1 MEASNS
7 SVVVE
12 MLTSVA
18 LILVDF
24 EVMVV
29 ATCDVISINRN
40 FFLEFVLRLKFNF
53 YF

>member
-12 MLTSVA
+12 MLTSVV

-24 EVMVV
+24 DVMVV
-29 ATCDVISINRN
+29 AICDVISINRN
-40 FFLEFVLRLKFNF
+40 FFLSLFYVLVVRINF
-53 YF
+53 